1 MSLWRQL
8 TRGLHVLAH
17 RSEADRELADEVDH
31 YVEQSAAQRI
41 ARGGFPG
48 DARRAAILEV
58 GNTTVAREQL
68 RSYGWE
74 NVVLTLMGDL
84 QYALRGLRRNP
95 GFAITAVLTLALGI
109 GASTAIF
116 SAVKP
121 ILLESLPYPQASRL
135 AMISDVAGDGEP
147 LDLTF
152 GSYLELAKRGHSF
165 EHMAPINAWQ
175 PAIVGD
181 DKPERLTGQR
191 VGANFF
197 RALGIPPFI
206 GRDFQESD
214 DRPHGPH
221 VVILSNA
228 LWQRRFAG
236 DRSIIGRN
244 IRLDDNDYVV
254 IGVMAHDFE
263 NVLAP
268 TAEVWA
274 PLQYDQV
281 FGAQSR
287 EWGHHLR
294 VVARLLPGVGIDR
307 ARAELNRIAR
317 SPVPEFTRMPWAS
330 LDSGVVVSSLQSD
343 VTRGI
348 RPALIAVLVGV
359 LLLLAIVCVNVSNL
373 LLARGAQRRGE
384 LAMRAALGAG
394 RRRLTRQL
402 ITESVALAL
411 IGGVIGM
418 FIAELGVLGIVALR
432 PPELPRVGVIRVDA
446 TVLAFGFV
454 ITTAIGII
462 VGMLPALGATRRD
475 LHTETQESSA
485 RSTQGHQRTRGAL
498 VVAEVALAL
507 VLLVSA
513 GLLFKSI
520 QRVFAVHVGFDAAN
534 LLTMQVQET
543 GPEYRPDSTAP
554 ARVDSARYRLYSE
567 ALAAVLEVPGV
578 TAASFTSLLPL
589 SSETDTYGVHFENDP
604 DPKDDGAALR
614 YSVTPSYF
622 SAMHIPL
629 RRGRLLDANDGPGS
643 PRAVVINESFAARKF
658 PHDDPIGKRLR
669 FGPEDGDWYSIV
681 GVAGDVKQS
690 SLQTGDADALY
701 VVPTQWHWVDN
712 AMSLVV
718 RARGDAGAIAPAV
731 RNALWSVN
739 KDLPITRIATMPELV
754 DRSVSD
760 RHFTLILFETF
771 GLAALLLAAIGI
783 YGVLAGSVTERTREI
798 GVRSALGASSASI
811 VGMVLRVGM
820 SLTVIGV
827 VAGMVAAG
835 IASRIVVSMLFGI
848 SRLDPA
854 TYLIVAAL
862 LCAVSAIACS
872 VPAIRA
878 ARVDPAATLKAI

>member
-1 MSLWRQL
+1 MSLWRQI
-8 TRGLHVLAH
+8 TRGLHVLAN
-17 RSEADRELADEVDH
+17 RSAADRELADEVNH
-31 YVEQSAAQRI
+31 YVEQSAAERV
-41 ARGGFPG
+41 ARGGSATAAKR
-48 DARRAAILEV
+48 DALLEV
-58 GNTTVAREQL
+58 GNMTVAREHV

-74 NVVLTLMGDL
+74 NIVATFASDL

-121 ILLESLPYPQASRL
+121 ILLESLPYPQANRL
-135 AMISDVAGDGEP
+135 AMISDVAGDGGP

-152 GSYLELAKRGHSF
+152 GSYLELAGRSHSF
-165 EHMAPINAWQ
+165 EFMAPINQWQ
-175 PAIVGD
+175 PAIIGD
-181 DKPERLTGQR
+181 AKPERLTGQR

-197 RALGIPPFI
+197 RALGLSPLI

-214 DRPHGPH
+214 DRANGPH
-221 VVILSNA
+221 VVILSHA

-236 DRSIIGRN
+236 DRAIIGQN
-244 IRLDDNDYVV
+244 IRLDDNEYVV
-254 IGVMAHDFE
+254 IGVMARDFE

-268 TAEVWA
+268 TADLWA
-274 PLQYDQV
+274 PLQYAQV

-294 VVARLLPGVGIDR
+294 VVARMLPGVSIDR

-317 SPVPEFTRMPWAS
+317 TPVPEFTRVPWAS
-330 LDSGVVVSSLQSD
+330 LDSGLVVSSLQSD
-343 VTRGI
+343 VTRAI
-348 RPALIAVLVGV
+348 RPALVAVLVGV
-359 LLLLAIVCVNVSNL
+359 LLLLAIVCVNVTNL
-373 LLARGAQRRGE
+373 MLARGAQRRGE

-394 RRRLTRQL
+394 RRRLARQL
-402 ITESVALAL
+402 ITESFALAL
-411 IGGVIGM
+411 IGGAIGM
-418 FIAELGVLGIVALR
+418 FVAELGVLGIVALR
-432 PPELPRVGVIRVDA
+432 PPELPRLGVIRVDA
-446 TVLAFGFV
+446 AVLAFGFV
-454 ITTAIGII
+454 VTTVIGIV
-462 VGMLPALGATRRD
+462 VGMIPALGATRND
-475 LHTETQESSA
+475 VHSGTQESST
-485 RSTQGHQRTRGAL
+485 RSTQRHQRTRGVL

-513 GLLFKSI
+513 GLLLQSI
-520 QRVFAVHVGFDAAN
+520 ERVFAVHVGFDASR
-534 LLTMQVQET
+534 LLTMQVQEA
-543 GPEYRPDSTAP
+543 GPEYRADSTAP
-554 ARVDSARYRLYSE
+554 ARVDSARYRLYNE
-567 ALAAVLEVPGV
+567 ALAAVLDVPGV

-589 SSETDTYGVHFENDP
+589 SGDQDTYGVHFENDP

-614 YSVTPSYF
+614 YAVTPGYF

-629 RRGRLLDANDGPGS
+629 RRGRLLEPSDGPGT
-643 PRAVVINESFAARKF
+643 PRAVVISESYAARKF
-658 PHDDPIGKRLR
+658 PREDPLGKRLR

-690 SLQTGDADALY
+690 SLQNGEADALY

-712 AMSLVV
+712 RMSLVV
-718 RARGDAGAIAPAV
+718 RSRGDAASLAPGI
-731 RNALWSVN
+731 RTALWSVN
-739 KDLPITRIATMPELV
+739 KDMPITRIATMPELV

-760 RHFTLILFETF
+760 RHFTLILFEAF

-820 SLTVIGV
+820 TLTAIGV
-827 VAGMVAAG
+827 VAGLIAAG
-835 IASRIVVSMLFGI
+835 IASRVVVSMLFGI

-854 TYLIVAAL
+854 TYLFVAAL
-862 LCAVSAIACS
+862 LCVVSAIACS
-872 VPAIRA
+872 VPAMRA
-878 ARVDPAATLKAI
+878 ARVDPAGTLKAM